1 VSGSGRAV
9 WINNSVKKKKA
20 HIIKRGY
27 RNRISSFFAKDGEN
41 RRERMKKISAY
52 YRIIQNLTCMGFFF
66 TLIFAVKSF
75 ENAVPDEIYVRAGE
89 TVSYDFDVPV
99 SVVLKQD
106 STEVFE
112 YLTKDSPLTYCVNCR
127 LFGIFP
133 VKDITVMLV
142 EPETVY
148 ASGMPVGIYAK
159 TKGVL
164 VIGNGE
170 VERVDGRE
178 VKPSENLVKSG
189 DYIVSVN
196 GMAVSEKEDLAAA
209 VNEAG
214 GGKDILGIMRG
225 EEYIEVSLDPVK
237 SVSGKYMLGVWVR
250 DDLAGV
256 GTLTYYKADGTYA
269 ALGHASTQRPQL
281 IHAVCNFSAAATSS
295 CDIHNREDDVFV
307 VGTSN
312 PNMANPIIGPPEII
326 FSGCTGFS
334 QVPSASFVRT
344 M

>member
-1 VSGSGRAV
+1 
-9 WINNSVKKKKA
+9 
-20 HIIKRGY
+20 
-27 RNRISSFFAKDGEN
+27 
-41 RRERMKKISAY
+41 MKKISAY

-214 GGKDILGIMRG
+214 GEKDILGIMRG

-269 ALGHASTQRPQL
+269 ALGHAVSDSDTGTIMSMAEGYLYHTDIVGIKKGVRHSGRTFRYYSIRRQYKNRFD
-281 IHAVCNFSAAATSS
+281 HAKHRSWDSWSLKRKLKVVR
-295 CDIHNREDDVFV
+295 NRGVL
-307 VGTSN
+307 
-312 PNMANPIIGPPEII
+312 
-326 FSGCTGFS
+326 
-334 QVPSASFVRT
+334 
-344 M
+344 